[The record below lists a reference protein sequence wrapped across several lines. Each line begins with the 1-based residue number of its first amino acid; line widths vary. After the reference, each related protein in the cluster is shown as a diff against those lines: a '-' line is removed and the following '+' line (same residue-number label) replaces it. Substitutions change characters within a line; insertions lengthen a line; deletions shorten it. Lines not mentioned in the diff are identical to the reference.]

1 MKSSTES
8 LSPTRVKLT
17 IEVPF
22 EEFQPQLDEA
32 YKSIGQQINVPG
44 FRKGKVPPP
53 IIDQRIGRSTVLDEA
68 MNNALPD
75 WYSQAVQ
82 ESEIQPLSQ
91 PDIDLAKFD
100 DGEAIE
106 ITAELDVRP
115 DIELPDLTN
124 LAATVADADVT
135 DEDVDEQITG
145 LQEKFA
151 THVDVDRAAADGDYV
166 SIDLSAAQ
174 DGELIEAAQAEDMPY
189 TIGKATMVEG
199 LDEALIG
206 LSKGETR
213 TFATQLAGGE
223 LAGQDVDVTVMV
235 NEVKQVELPELDDE
249 FAQTASD
256 GADTIDE
263 LRAEI
268 VEKLTRGKRLEQA
281 AEARD
286 NVLDNLVAQVDVP
299 LPDDLVS
306 SETESR
312 REQMQ
317 QELMYS
323 GMTFE
328 QYLESEE
335 QTQEEFD
342 ADLDK
347 RVRDSIVAQFL
358 LDAVVKRDEIELE
371 NDELT
376 QHIMQRAQQSG
387 QDPQAFVQHL
397 MEHNHVPEMA
407 SEVLRGK
414 ALASLVESA
423 QVTDESGNPVRLE
436 GLQSD
441 GSFPE
446 ENPEDESDAQ
456 ASEQS
461 SEAPSSEEASSEEA
475 STEEASSE
483 EASSADVSTA
493 EASPAVVNPEAGDPE
508 AGGAGENTAARVA
521 DDGNA
526 GEQDATA

>member
-1 MKSSTES
+1 
-8 LSPTRVKLT
+8 
-17 IEVPF
+17 
-22 EEFQPQLDEA
+22 
-32 YKSIGQQINVPG
+32 
-44 FRKGKVPPP
+44 
-53 IIDQRIGRSTVLDEA
+53 
-68 MNNALPD
+68 
-75 WYSQAVQ
+75 
-82 ESEIQPLSQ
+82 
-91 PDIDLAKFD
+91 
-100 DGEAIE
+100 
-106 ITAELDVRP
+106 
-115 DIELPDLTN
+115 
-124 LAATVADADVT
+124 
-135 DEDVDEQITG
+135 
-145 LQEKFA
+145 
-151 THVDVDRAAADGDYV
+151 
-166 SIDLSAAQ
+166 
-174 DGELIEAAQAEDMPY
+174 
-189 TIGKATMVEG
+189 MVEG

-213 TFATQLAGGE
+213 TFATRLAGGE

-423 QVTDESGNPVRLE
+423 QVTDESGNSVRLE

-456 ASEQS
+456 DSEQDSEQS
-461 SEAPSSEEASSEEA
+461 AEAPSSQEASSQEASPEDASPEA
-475 STEEASSE
+475 STAEV
-483 EASSADVSTA
+483 SAA
-493 EASPAVVNPEAGDPE
+493 EASPAATNPAAGDPEAGDPE
-508 AGGAGENTAARVA
+508 AGA
-521 DDGNA
+521 
-526 GEQDATA
+526 

>member
-1 MKSSTES
+1 
-8 LSPTRVKLT
+8 
-17 IEVPF
+17 
-22 EEFQPQLDEA
+22 
-32 YKSIGQQINVPG
+32 
-44 FRKGKVPPP
+44 
-53 IIDQRIGRSTVLDEA
+53 
-68 MNNALPD
+68 
-75 WYSQAVQ
+75 
-82 ESEIQPLSQ
+82 
-91 PDIDLAKFD
+91 
-100 DGEAIE
+100 
-106 ITAELDVRP
+106 
-115 DIELPDLTN
+115 
-124 LAATVADADVT
+124 
-135 DEDVDEQITG
+135 
-145 LQEKFA
+145 
-151 THVDVDRAAADGDYV
+151 
-166 SIDLSAAQ
+166 
-174 DGELIEAAQAEDMPY
+174 
-189 TIGKATMVEG
+189 
-199 LDEALIG
+199 
-206 LSKGETR
+206 
-213 TFATQLAGGE
+213 
-223 LAGQDVDVTVMV
+223 
-235 NEVKQVELPELDDE
+235 EVKQVELPELDDE

-347 RVRDSIVAQFL
+347 RVRDSIVAQFV
-358 LDAVVKRDEIELE
+358 LDAIVKRDEIEIE

-397 MEHNHVPEMA
+397 MEHNHVPEMV

-423 QVTDESGNPVRLE
+423 QVTDESGNSVRLE

-446 ENPEDESDAQ
+446 ENPQESSSDEAAAVEAANSEDAGAEDASD
-456 ASEQS
+456 
-461 SEAPSSEEASSEEA
+461 
-475 STEEASSE
+475 
-483 EASSADVSTA
+483 SADS
-493 EASPAVVNPEAGDPE
+493 ASADNTDSAADDSASKDTAGD
-508 AGGAGENTAARVA
+508 N
-521 DDGNA
+521 
-526 GEQDATA
+526 ATA

>member
-1 MKSSTES
+1 
-8 LSPTRVKLT
+8 
-17 IEVPF
+17 
-22 EEFQPQLDEA
+22 
-32 YKSIGQQINVPG
+32 
-44 FRKGKVPPP
+44 
-53 IIDQRIGRSTVLDEA
+53 
-68 MNNALPD
+68 
-75 WYSQAVQ
+75 
-82 ESEIQPLSQ
+82 
-91 PDIDLAKFD
+91 
-100 DGEAIE
+100 
-106 ITAELDVRP
+106 
-115 DIELPDLTN
+115 
-124 LAATVADADVT
+124 
-135 DEDVDEQITG
+135 EDVDEQITG

-235 NEVKQVELPELDDE
+235 NEVKQVELPQLDDE

-256 GADTIDE
+256 GADTIDD
-263 LRAEI
+263 LRTEI

-299 LPDDLVS
+299 LPDELVS

-342 ADLDK
+342 AGLDK

-358 LDAVVKRDEIELE
+358 LDALVKRDEIELE

-407 SEVLRGK
+407 SEVMRGK
-414 ALASLVESA
+414 ALASLMESA
-423 QVTDESGNPVRLE
+423 QVADESGTSARLE

-456 ASEQS
+456 DSEQS
-461 SEAPSSEEASSEEA
+461 SEAPSPQEASPQEASAEEA
-475 STEEASSE
+475 STAEASPEEASPE
-483 EASSADVSTA
+483 EASTAEVSTA
-493 EASPAVVNPEAGDPE
+493 EASPAATNPEAGGPE
-508 AGGAGENTAARVA
+508 AGTADENTAAARSA
-521 DDGNA
+521 DEGNA

>member
-32 YKSIGQQINVPG
+32 YKTIGKQINVPG

-82 ESEIQPLSQ
+82 ESDIQPLSQ

-115 DIELPDLTN
+115 DIELPDLTA
-124 LAATVADADVT
+124 LEATVADADVT

-166 SIDLSAAQ
+166 SIDLSAADK
-174 DGELIEAAQAEDMPY
+174 DGELIEAAQADDLPY
-189 TIGKATMVEG
+189 TIGKATMVDG

-206 LSKGETR
+206 LSTGESR
-213 TFATQLAGGE
+213 TFGTQLAGGE
-223 LAGQDVDVTVMV
+223 LAGQDVDVTVTV
-235 NEVKQVELPELDDE
+235 KEVKQVELPELDDE

-256 GADTIDE
+256 DADTVDE
-263 LRAEI
+263 LKAEI

-286 NVLDNLVAQVDVP
+286 NVLDNVVAQIDVP
-299 LPDDLVS
+299 LPDELVS

-323 GMTFE
+323 QMTFE
-328 QYLESEE
+328 QYLENEG

-347 RVRDSIVAQFL
+347 RVRDSIVAQFA
-358 LDAVVKRDEIELE
+358 LDAIVKRDEIEIE

-397 MEHNHVPEMA
+397 MEHNHVPEMV

-423 QVTDESGNPVRLE
+423 QVTDESGNSVRLE

-446 ENPEDESDAQ
+446 ENPE
-456 ASEQS
+456 
-461 SEAPSSEEASSEEA
+461 EASG
-475 STEEASSE
+475 
-483 EASSADVSTA
+483 D
-493 EASPAVVNPEAGDPE
+493 EAGAVE
-508 AGGAGENTAARVA
+508 AADTEYVDTEDASDDDAGDDDAEEVSAAAAGSASDDTASDDTASDDTAPDDNPATGDAGEK
-521 DDGNA
+521 
-526 GEQDATA
+526 DATA

>member
-1 MKSSTES
+1 
-8 LSPTRVKLT
+8 
-17 IEVPF
+17 
-22 EEFQPQLDEA
+22 
-32 YKSIGQQINVPG
+32 
-44 FRKGKVPPP
+44 
-53 IIDQRIGRSTVLDEA
+53 
-68 MNNALPD
+68 
-75 WYSQAVQ
+75 
-82 ESEIQPLSQ
+82 
-91 PDIDLAKFD
+91 
-100 DGEAIE
+100 
-106 ITAELDVRP
+106 
-115 DIELPDLTN
+115 
-124 LAATVADADVT
+124 
-135 DEDVDEQITG
+135 
-145 LQEKFA
+145 
-151 THVDVDRAAADGDYV
+151 
-166 SIDLSAAQ
+166 
-174 DGELIEAAQAEDMPY
+174 
-189 TIGKATMVEG
+189 
-199 LDEALIG
+199 
-206 LSKGETR
+206 
-213 TFATQLAGGE
+213 
-223 LAGQDVDVTVMV
+223 
-235 NEVKQVELPELDDE
+235 EVKQVELPELDDE

-423 QVTDESGNPVRLE
+423 QVNDESGNPVRLE

-446 ENPEDESDAQ
+446 ETPEDESDAQ

-475 STEEASSE
+475 SSEEASSDEASSE
-483 EASSADVSTA
+483 EASTADVSTA
-493 EASPAVVNPEAGDPE
+493 EASPAVVHPGAGDPE
-508 AGGAGENTAARVA
+508 ADSADENTAARVA